1 MISRAFCPVAGLLVV
16 ALAATG
22 CGDDD
27 SDPNGPSGSGGG
39 ATGGRAV
46 GGSAAGGQGGMAT
59 GGAGG
64 ELVYGDCMASNGGVT
79 AGSDAWSD
87 GADEANVAIEQRDS
101 CERTY
106 SLTTTAPLRDALPG
120 NPRTVREEAGQ
131 PVVRTGHDFFDA
143 LYALAIEEVRENS
156 VDEISDWSFNGGQP
170 LPCPAGGC
178 FETGR
183 LWTYVW
189 TRDTAYAVTL
199 GLGSLDPVR
208 SKNSLEFKTSTRRD
222 GSDRQIVQD
231 TGTGGSYPVSSDR
244 VVWAMGAWETLKY
257 LDGSERDAF
266 LDLAHDAIVNTA
278 EHDRAVV
285 WDSADG
291 LYRGEQSF
299 LDWRE
304 QSYPAWVTGD
314 LAQIAMSKSL
324 STNVGH
330 YALLDVAA
338 KLSDE
343 LGDSA
348 ARDQYAGW
356 ASALKQSISSQF
368 YLPNRGL
375 FSTFSTTALDPSPT
389 QQFDLLGSALAVSF
403 GVATPSQA
411 ESVVR
416 AYPHLPKGAPV
427 MWPQQQDVP
436 IYHNRGIWPFVTAL
450 WVRAARD
457 VGNDAA
463 IVHGVRSLMRG
474 AAMNLSHM
482 ENFEAVTGANW
493 QEEGPT
499 SGPVVNS
506 QRQLWSVAGFASM
519 VEDVVFG
526 MEATQTGLRFNPA
539 IPSELREDLFGA
551 SSSIALSN
559 LRYRGKRVA
568 VVVRLPDAGTSD
580 TGMLPIESVRLN
592 GASVG
597 TDFIDEGLF
606 ADDNMIEVQLGVG
619 GVGAEDI
626 SLLDDADIADY
637 RNVFGPHTP
646 VVSSIGISGDRI
658 QISFNGGGESPADVT
673 FNVYRDGVR
682 IADSLAGSSTS
693 FIDQDS
699 ADHATR
705 TRCYAVEAE
714 FVVSSNA
721 SQHSRPVCYWGPGA
735 ARVQSVDA
743 QSLSASGGALVFNYG
758 RWHYEGWGAPN
769 DTLTVSNITAGS
781 DGKHLVQL
789 VAGNGAGDTSTGITC
804 AVKAVEVWDGATLIA
819 SGQVAMPHAGTWD
832 AWRDSTVL
840 PVSLQ
845 AGKSYNIVIREDAR
859 SGNMSDFAHFTLY
872 GGMGGVG
879 GRFNNVNIAEVKLLA
894 LGAP

>member
-1 MISRAFCPVAGLLVV
+1 MRPVHRIAALGVLGV
-16 ALAATG
+16 ALSGLG
-22 CGDDD
+22 CGDDE
-27 SDPNGPSGSGGG
+27 SDPHGPTGSGGG
-39 ATGGRAV
+39 PTGGAGTGAE
-46 GGSAAGGQGGMAT
+46 GGSTT

-64 ELVYGDCMASNGGVT
+64 AGGEIVLGDCVAAEGDVAT
-79 AGSDAWSD
+79 GSDVWTD
-87 GADEANVAIEQRDS
+87 GSEQASVVVAQRES

-106 SLTTTAPLRDALPG
+106 TLETTTPLRDGLPD

-131 PVVRTGHDFFDA
+131 PVVRTGHDYFDA
-143 LYALAIEEVRENS
+143 LYALAIEEVRECS

-170 LPCPAGGC
+170 LPCPEGGC

-257 LDGSERDAF
+257 LEGAERDAF
-266 LDLAHDAIVNTA
+266 LDLAYDAIVNTA
-278 EHDRAVV
+278 EHDREVV

-304 QSYPAWVTGD
+304 QSYPSWVTD
-314 LAQIAMSKSL
+314 DIAQIAMSKAL

-330 YALLDVAA
+330 YVLLDVAA

-343 LGDSA
+343 KGLTA
-348 ARDQYAGW
+348 ERDKYAGW
-356 ASALKQSISSQF
+356 ADGLKQAISDRF
-368 YLPNRGL
+368 YLSDRGM
-375 FSTFSTTALDPSPT
+375 FSTFATTTLDESAT

-403 GVATPSQA
+403 GVASPSQA
-411 ESVVR
+411 QSVVR
-416 AYPHLPKGAPV
+416 SYPHLPKGAPV

-436 IYHNRGIWPFVTAL
+436 IYHNRGIWPFVTAF

-457 VGNDAA
+457 VQNDAA
-463 IVHGVRSLMRG
+463 LVHGVQSLMRG

-493 QEEGPT
+493 LEEGAT

-519 VEDVVFG
+519 VEDVIFG
-526 MEATQTGLRFNPA
+526 MEASQTGLRFAPA
-539 IPSELREDLFGA
+539 IPAQLREELFGA
-551 SSSIALSN
+551 SDSIALSN
-559 LRYRGKRVA
+559 VRYRGKRVA
-568 VVVRLPDAGTSD
+568 VVVRLPPAGSSD
-580 TGMLPIESVRLN
+580 VGMLPIESVRLN
-592 GASVG
+592 GAEMG
-597 TDFIDEGLF
+597 PDFVDEGMF
-606 ADDNMIEVQLGVG
+606 QADNLVEVQLGAG
-619 GVGAEDI
+619 GTGADDI
-626 SLLDDADIADY
+626 SVIGEADIADY
-637 RNVFGPHTP
+637 KNVFGPHTP
-646 VVSSIGISGDRI
+646 VVTNIGVNGDRI
-658 QISFNGGGESPADVT
+658 ELAFHSNGEAVGDVT

-682 IADSLAGSSTS
+682 IAEDLPGSATS
-693 FIDQDS
+693 HVDQDS

-714 FVVSSNA
+714 FTVSGNA
-721 SQHSRPVCYWGPGA
+721 SQHSKPVCYWGPGA
-735 ARVQSVDA
+735 VRVQSVDA
-743 QSLSASGGALVFNYG
+743 QSFAANGGTLVFNYG
-758 RWHYEGWGAPN
+758 RWHYEGWGAPG
-769 DTLTVSNITAGS
+769 DTLTVSNVTATS
-781 DGKHLVQL
+781 DGAHWVQL

-804 AVKAVEVWDGATLIA
+804 AVKAVEVWDGGTLVG

-832 AWRDSTVL
+832 AWRDSTLL
-840 PVSLQ
+840 PVSLE
-845 AGKSYNIVIREDAR
+845 AGKSYTIVIREDAH
-859 SGNMSDFAHFTLY
+859 SGNMSDFEHFTLY
-872 GGMGGVG
+872 GGMGGLG
-879 GRFNNVNIAEVKLLA
+879 GRFNDVNVAEVKLLA
-894 LGAP
+894 LGTP